1 MTTVVILAG
10 GKSERMGQDKAL
22 ILGGVERIQKL
33 VNQIGEYRI
42 ITLCE
47 TKKENHCFQARCGP
61 IQSIVTALLVLLIG

>member
-10 GKSERMGQDKAL
+10 GKSERMGQDKETL

-42 ITLCE
+42 ITLCGDKERE
-47 TKKENHCFQARCGP
+47 TLFSGEVWP
-61 IQSIVTALLVLLIG
+61 DQSIVDLPCSCY